1 MKEQHFKSFFLSLL
15 FSFVGILMPIQTFA
29 QNKKAYGVLSEDGKT
44 YTFRYDEYK
53 PDSARPFE
61 WGITKTVRNTVQ
73 KVIFETS
80 FKDYRPIRTA
90 GLFYESYDLKEID
103 GIKYLNTEQVT
114 DMSSMFYGCRS
125 LTSLNLANFN
135 TRKVTNMSDMF
146 SGCKSLTSLNLA
158 NFNTEQVRDMS
169 FMFSKCSSLTEL
181 NLSNFTTGQV
191 TNMRGIFYECSS
203 LSEINISNFNTS
215 QVKDMGLMFYNCSSL
230 KKLKLHSFNTEKA
243 ENMSAMFGGCSSL
256 KELNLSN
263 FNTERVK
270 DMNDMFW
277 ACSSLTVLNVSNFN
291 TERVKDMR
299 RMFGDCSCL
308 KELNLSNFDTRRVE
322 EMREMFS
329 GCSSLTSLN
338 LSNFNTGQVTTMYD
352 MFYFCTSLKELNLSN
367 FNTERVKD
375 MQRMFYNCYSL
386 KELNLSNFNTERVEY
401 MYGIFDNCTNLQTI
415 YCRNSWKTTYEPFS
429 NTPKL
434 KGAVAYDPKKIG
446 GDMANPHTGYF
457 TMPGKK
463 VEQCDMNDVPSTSP
477 YYASTS
483 FLCERGVLSGV
494 KIDGAVKVEDKLT
507 RSQLAKIGFRG
518 LYLTNGRQVPSAV
531 PSDNFP
537 SIYPD
542 ISHRTADNEYY
553 YQAARALMYLEY
565 GDGISPFDRNLVNFE
580 PSNTISRIHVL
591 KALCETF
598 NIKPDLSG
606 TSNPFPADAEAV
618 ALQRNNPVKFGYLRR
633 AADLGLITT
642 PEGNKNTKFR
652 PHDDCLRG
660 EAFLMLARI
669 MKAIEAGKIADP
681 NPSTADYF
689 EPLNLTTQTLA
700 LGLGLSMG
708 NFNHYTK
715 SSFLLDGVTPLAFA
729 HTYNSYN
736 TTLPDAFYA
745 SRDSKDRTEVYQ
757 PLGPGWSHSYHTFI
771 TFAGHGKDAR
781 AIVHWGGGKFHVYQ
795 SDGTKFRPESAGV
808 YDDMTIT
815 SDGITI
821 RTKDKITYTFDKRG
835 TAPDMTM
842 MYLTSVTDRNG
853 NKLSLRYA
861 EGTNGTRVI
870 SSVSDGHRELKFTYK
885 SGTNLLEQVED
896 PSGRSV
902 RFDYTF
908 NAAQDC
914 YVLTSFTDAAQHT
927 TNYEYADTGNHGTA
941 FLLKRIQLPKGNY
954 IENEYDANRRL
965 KNTAM
970 GNKGVPQT
978 QTSVAVAANY
988 TGQTATQSTVTV
1000 QQSDR
1005 SQSFVYNYNSNNV
1018 LIDMTGAGGYS
1029 LQATYGNARHPQLPT
1044 KVKTQNEEVSDV
1056 NYDERG
1062 NVTRIAVRS
1071 LDGNETQETKMTYD
1085 NDNNLISTTD
1095 AKGNTTRYTYDTA
1108 GNMTRIDAP
1117 EGATTHIEL
1126 DNRGLPTKITG
1137 AEGVETTISYNE
1149 FGNPTRIAQPATG
1162 EFTALEYSTPGFLH
1176 SVADAL
1182 GNKTYYWYNNVGNLQ
1197 ALSDALSGR
1206 INYKY
1211 DDNDNL
1217 TLVADE
1223 YGYETS
1229 MSYDETTDLL
1239 VSMSYGKETKRY
1251 EYYNDGRLKRYTSP
1265 DRVNF
1270 DYTYNEQGNVTA
1282 DGTNN
1287 YTYDDHS
1294 RLTSVVQDEKQLS
1307 FTYDGFNRI
1316 TGIRYNDFS
1325 NNEVHYRYDANGK
1338 TTDLTYPDGKNVH
1351 YDYDGLNRLTAMTDW
1366 KGRTIRYSYDRDS
1379 RLTRTDYPNGMHTTY
1394 AYDAGGR
1401 LAQKK
1406 TVLRNGTTVAGY
1418 DFEYDLR
1425 GNIKKQ
1431 LSTEPYEAADVPN
1444 ETTEY
1449 QYWGSNQLSRVDN
1462 ADVLFDQNGNMMWGA
1477 GKYKSWD
1484 KNNRLVGIGD
1494 TRLQYDP
1501 LGNLRRYK
1509 NTNFLLDL
1517 SGIGHIIGEAD
1528 DEGHPTRYYLHGT
1541 NLEARIARDGST
1553 QYYVTDVRG
1562 SIVAMV
1568 DEAGN
1573 LTHRYQY
1580 DEFGN
1585 ITQQEERDFNPFRY
1599 VGAFGVL
1606 YLEDNLYHMRA
1617 RIYDSQLGRFL
1628 SEDPVWSPNLYPY
1641 ADNNPIMKIDPK
1653 GEFGE
1658 VAPSLTRMDV
1668 IFETKDA
1675 LRGLFET
1682 VKGGKVL
1689 IQNSGHA
1696 AKTVTENFGNLDAW
1710 LEQSLKGIDSG
1721 VRTVAQSIP
1730 KPAVSPN
1737 YWAAGAK
1744 IAGGAAIVAA
1754 STWGAAKLAM
1764 NGWIKSAYFTGI
1776 VGGAV
1781 GGAIAGAGIGAVTGA
1796 GVGAIPGAVIG
1807 GIIGIG
1813 GAAYGHWKYN
1823 HRR

>member
-15 FSFVGILMPIQTFA
+15 FSFVGILTPIQTFA

-44 YTFRYDEYK
+44 FTFRYDEQGDNYK
-53 PDSARPFE
+53 AFEFGTDRVPD
-61 WGITKTVRNTVQ
+61 NTE
-73 KVIFETS
+73 KVIFEPS
-80 FKDYRPIRTA
+80 FKAYRPTSTQS
-90 GLFYESYDLKEID
+90 LFSDCQKLKEII
-103 GIKYLNTEQVT
+103 GIENLDTE
-114 DMSSMFYGCRS
+114 D
-125 LTSLNLANFN
+125 
-135 TRKVTNMSDMF
+135 VTNMSYMF
-146 SGCKSLTSLNLA
+146 WRCYALTKLDLSWFETEKVTTMNSMFCGCY
-158 NFNTEQVRDMS
+158 
-169 FMFSKCSSLTEL
+169 SLTEL
-181 NLSNFTTGQV
+181 NLEKIKTDNVTDMQSMFALCLSLRELNLSGFKTDKV
-191 TNMRGIFYECSS
+191 TNMSS
-203 LSEINISNFNTS
+203 LFFECKSLIKINLIGLNTDKVEEMQQMFSQCQSVKNIDLSSFNTEKVTTMDNMFSECISLEKLDLSNFSTKSVESISYMFEGCHSLTELDISNFNTKYKIS
-215 QVKDMGLMFYNCSSL
+215 IDYCFRNC
-230 KKLKLHSFNTEKA
+230 K
-243 ENMSAMFGGCSSL
+243 
-256 KELNLSN
+256 NL
-263 FNTERVK
+263 T
-270 DMNDMFW
+270 
-277 ACSSLTVLNVSNFN
+277 
-291 TERVKDMR
+291 
-299 RMFGDCSCL
+299 
-308 KELNLSNFDTRRVE
+308 
-322 EMREMFS
+322 
-329 GCSSLTSLN
+329 
-338 LSNFNTGQVTTMYD
+338 
-352 MFYFCTSLKELNLSN
+352 
-367 FNTERVKD
+367 
-375 MQRMFYNCYSL
+375 
-386 KELNLSNFNTERVEY
+386 
-401 MYGIFDNCTNLQTI
+401 TI
-415 YCRNSWKTTYEPFS
+415 YCSNAWKYTDHYYWGNWKDEPFS

-507 RSQLAKIGFRG
+507 RAQLAKIGFRG
-518 LYLTNGRQVPSAV
+518 LYLTNGRQVPSVV

-618 ALQRNNPVKFGYLRR
+618 ALQRNNPVKFGYLRS
-633 AADLGLITT
+633 AATLGLITT

-669 MKAIEAGKIADP
+669 MRAIEAGKITDP

-757 PLGPGWSHSYHTFI
+757 PLGPGWSHSYHSFI

-821 RTKDKITYTFDKRG
+821 RTKDKMTYAFDKRG
-835 TAPDMTM
+835 TAPGMTM

-978 QTSVAVAANY
+978 QTSVTVAANY
-988 TGQTATQSTVTV
+988 TGQTATQSTLTV
-1000 QQSDR
+1000 QQSDK

-1018 LIDMTGAGGYS
+1018 LIDMKGSGGFS
-1029 LQATYGNARHPQLPT
+1029 MQATYGNAHHPQLPT

-1223 YGYETS
+1223 YGNETS
-1229 MSYDETTDLL
+1229 MTYDETTDLL

-1251 EYYNDGRLKRYTSP
+1251 EYYEDGRLKRYTSP

-1270 DYTYNEQGNVTA
+1270 DYTYDELGNVTA

-1287 YTYDDHS
+1287 YTYDAHS

-1449 QYWGSNQLSRVDN
+1449 QYWGTNQLSRVGN

-1528 DEGHPTRYYLHGT
+1528 NEGHPTRYYLHGT
-1541 NLEARIARDGST
+1541 NLEARIERDGST

-1617 RIYDSQLGRFL
+1617 RVYDSQLGRFL

-1653 GEFGE
+1653 GESSIE
-1658 VAPSLTRMDV
+1658 VLGKTVEYSIELYKASSVAKTTAGLTKAAELSKMGYASEAE
-1668 IFETKDA
+1668 ITNA
-1675 LRGLFET
+1675 LNEVYALEPT
-1682 VKGGKVL
+1682 
-1689 IQNSGHA
+1689 
-1696 AKTVTENFGNLDAW
+1696 KTVTQVL
-1710 LEQSLKGIDSG
+1710 
-1721 VRTVAQSIP
+1721 P

-1744 IAGGAAIVAA
+1744 IAGGVAIVAA

-1813 GAAYGHWKYN
+1813 GAVYGHWKYN

>member
-1 MKEQHFKSFFLSLL
+1 MKEQRFKSFFLSLL
-15 FSFVGILMPIQTFA
+15 FSFVGILLPFQSFA
-29 QNKKAYGVLSEDGKT
+29 QAKEAYGVLSEDRKT

-80 FKDYRPIRTA
+80 FKDYRPIRIT
-90 GLFYESYDLKEID
+90 GLFYECYELKEID
-103 GIKYLNTEQVT
+103 GIEYLNTEQVT
-114 DMSSMFYGCRS
+114 DMHHMFYRCYS
-125 LTSLNLANFN
+125 LKSLNLANFN
-135 TRKVTNMSDMF
+135 TQKVTDMRAMF
-146 SGCKSLTSLNLA
+146 DECSSLTSLNLA
-158 NFNTEQVRDMS
+158 NFNTEQVRNMS
-169 FMFSKCSSLTEL
+169 FMFSECSSLTEL

-191 TNMRGIFYECSS
+191 TNMRGIFYKCSS

-230 KKLKLHSFNTEKA
+230 KKLELYRFNTEKA
-243 ENMSAMFGGCSSL
+243 EDMSAMFSLCSSL

-270 DMNDMFW
+270 DMRDMFW

-291 TERVKDMR
+291 TERVKDMQ
-299 RMFGDCSCL
+299 RMFGGCSSL

-401 MYGIFDNCTNLQTI
+401 MHGIFRACTNLQTI
-415 YCRNSWKTTYEPFS
+415 YCRNSWKTTDEPFS
-429 NTPKL
+429 DTPKL

-507 RSQLAKIGFRG
+507 RAQLAKIGFRG
-518 LYLTNGRQVPSAV
+518 LYLTNGRQVPSVV

-606 TSNPFPADAEAV
+606 TSNPFPGDTEAV

-633 AADLGLITT
+633 AAALGLIMT
-642 PEGNKNTKFR
+642 PEGDKNTKFR
-652 PHDDCLRG
+652 PHNDCLRG

-669 MKAIEAGKIADP
+669 MRAIEAGKIADP

-715 SSFLLDGVTPLAFA
+715 SSFQLDGVTPLAFA

-736 TTLPDAFYA
+736 TTLPDAFYT

-808 YDDMTIT
+808 YDDMAIT

-821 RTKDKITYTFDKRG
+821 RTKDKMTYAFDKQG
-835 TAPDMTM
+835 TAPGMTM
-842 MYLTSVTDRNG
+842 MYLTSATDRNG

-902 RFDYTF
+902 HFDYTF

-1000 QQSDR
+1000 EQSDR

-1018 LIDMTGAGGYS
+1018 LIDMKGSGGFS
-1029 LQATYGNARHPQLPT
+1029 MQATYGNARHPQLPT

-1056 NYDERG
+1056 DYDERG
-1062 NVTRIAVRS
+1062 NVTRIVIRS
-1071 LDGNETQETKMTYD
+1071 LDGDETLETRMAYD

-1176 SVADAL
+1176 SVANAL

-1223 YGYETS
+1223 YGNETS
-1229 MSYDETTDLL
+1229 MTYDETTDLL

-1251 EYYNDGRLKRYTSP
+1251 EYYEDGRLKRYTSP

-1270 DYTYNEQGNVTA
+1270 DYTYDEQGNVTA

-1287 YTYDDHS
+1287 YTYDVHS

-1431 LSTEPYEAADVPN
+1431 LSTEPYEATDMPN

-1449 QYWGSNQLSRVDN
+1449 QYWGTNQLSRVDN

-1606 YLEDNLYHMRA
+1606 YLEDDLYHMRA

-1653 GEFGE
+1653 GESSIE
-1658 VAPSLTRMDV
+1658 VLGKTVEYSIELYKASSVAKTTAGLTKAAELSKMGYASEAE
-1668 IFETKDA
+1668 ITNA
-1675 LRGLFET
+1675 LNEVYALEPT
-1682 VKGGKVL
+1682 
-1689 IQNSGHA
+1689 
-1696 AKTVTENFGNLDAW
+1696 KTVTQVL
-1710 LEQSLKGIDSG
+1710 
-1721 VRTVAQSIP
+1721 P

-1744 IAGGAAIVAA
+1744 IAGGVAIVAA

>member
-1 MKEQHFKSFFLSLL
+1 MKEQRFKSFFLSLL
-15 FSFVGILMPIQTFA
+15 FSFVGILLPFQSFA
-29 QNKKAYGVLSEDGKT
+29 QAKEAYGVLSEDGKT

-80 FKDYRPIRTA
+80 FKDYRPIRIT
-90 GLFYESYDLKEID
+90 GLFYECYELKEID
-103 GIKYLNTEQVT
+103 GIEYLNTEQVT
-114 DMSSMFYGCRS
+114 DMHHMFYRCYS
-125 LTSLNLANFN
+125 LKSLNLANFN
-135 TRKVTNMSDMF
+135 TQKVTDMRAMF
-146 SGCKSLTSLNLA
+146 DECSSLTSLNLA
-158 NFNTEQVRDMS
+158 NFNTEQVRNMS
-169 FMFSKCSSLTEL
+169 FMFSECSSLTEL

-191 TNMRGIFYECSS
+191 TNMRGIFYKCSS
-203 LSEINISNFNTS
+203 LSEINISNFNTN
-215 QVKDMGLMFYNCSSL
+215 QVKDMYAMFYNCSSL
-230 KKLKLHSFNTEKA
+230 KKLELYRFNTEKA
-243 ENMSAMFGGCSSL
+243 EDMSAMFSLCSSL

-270 DMNDMFW
+270 DMRDMFW

-291 TERVKDMR
+291 TERVKDMQ
-299 RMFGDCSCL
+299 RMFGGCSSL

-401 MYGIFDNCTNLQTI
+401 MHGIFRACTNLQTI
-415 YCRNSWKTTYEPFS
+415 YCRNSWKTTDEPFS
-429 NTPKL
+429 DTPKL

-483 FLCERGVLSGV
+483 FLCERGVLSGA

-507 RSQLAKIGFRG
+507 RAQLAKIGFRG
-518 LYLTNGRQVPSAV
+518 LYLTNGRQVPSVV

-618 ALQRNNPVKFGYLRR
+618 ALQRNNPVKFGYLRS
-633 AADLGLITT
+633 AAALGLITT

-681 NPSTADYF
+681 NPSMADYF

-700 LGLGLSMG
+700 LGLGLPMG

-715 SSFLLDGVTPLAFA
+715 SSFQLDGVTPLEFA

-795 SDGTKFRPESAGV
+795 SDGTKFHPESAGV

-821 RTKDKITYTFDKRG
+821 RTKDKMTYAFDKQG
-835 TAPDMTM
+835 TAPGMTM
-842 MYLTSVTDRNG
+842 MYLTSATDRNG

-1000 QQSDR
+1000 EQSDR

-1018 LIDMTGAGGYS
+1018 LIDMKGSGGFS
-1029 LQATYGNARHPQLPT
+1029 MQATYGNARHPQLPT

-1223 YGYETS
+1223 YGNETS
-1229 MSYDETTDLL
+1229 MTYDETTDLL

-1251 EYYNDGRLKRYTSP
+1251 EYYEDGRLKRYTSP

-1270 DYTYNEQGNVTA
+1270 DYTYDELGNVTA

-1287 YTYDDHS
+1287 YTYDAHS

-1449 QYWGSNQLSRVDN
+1449 QYWGTNQLSRVGN

-1528 DEGHPTRYYLHGT
+1528 NEGHPTRYYLHGT
-1541 NLEARIARDGST
+1541 NLEARIERDGST

-1617 RIYDSQLGRFL
+1617 RVYDSQLGRFL

-1653 GEFGE
+1653 GESSIE
-1658 VAPSLTRMDV
+1658 VLGKTVEYSIELYKASSVAKTTAGLTKAAELSKMGYASEAE
-1668 IFETKDA
+1668 ITNA
-1675 LRGLFET
+1675 LNEVYALEPT
-1682 VKGGKVL
+1682 
-1689 IQNSGHA
+1689 
-1696 AKTVTENFGNLDAW
+1696 KTVTQVL
-1710 LEQSLKGIDSG
+1710 
-1721 VRTVAQSIP
+1721 P

-1744 IAGGAAIVAA
+1744 IAGGVAIVAA

-1796 GVGAIPGAVIG
+1796 GVGAIPGAIVG

-1813 GAAYGHWKYN
+1813 GAVYGHWKYN

>member
-1 MKEQHFKSFFLSLL
+1 MKEQRFKSFFLSLL
-15 FSFVGILMPIQTFA
+15 FSFVGILLPIQSFA
-29 QNKKAYGVLSEDGKT
+29 QTKEAYGVLSEDEKT
-44 YTFRYDEYK
+44 YTFRYDEHK
-53 PDSARPFE
+53 PDGAYSFGGVPGSVE
-61 WGITKTVRNTVQ
+61 
-73 KVIFETS
+73 KVIFEAS
-80 FKDYRPIRTA
+80 FKDYRPTSTA
-90 GLFYESYDLKEID
+90 ELFFYCLNLKEID
-103 GIKYLNTEQVT
+103 GIEYLNTEQVT
-114 DMSSMFYGCRS
+114 DMNHMFSACYS

-135 TRKVTNMSDMF
+135 TRKVTNMSAMF
-146 SGCKSLTSLNLA
+146 SGCHSLKSLNLSNFNTGQVTSMDYMFSACSSLTSLNLSNFNTRQVTNMAAMFGQCSSLTSLDLANFNTGQVTDMNSMFYNCSSLTSLNLA
-158 NFNTEQVRDMS
+158 HFNTGKVTDMT
-169 FMFSKCSSLTEL
+169 FMFNDCSSLTSL
-181 NLSNFTTGQV
+181 NLAHFNTGKV
-191 TNMRGIFYECSS
+191 TNMHA
-203 LSEINISNFNTS
+203 L
-215 QVKDMGLMFYNCSSL
+215 
-230 KKLKLHSFNTEKA
+230 
-243 ENMSAMFGGCSSL
+243 
-256 KELNLSN
+256 
-263 FNTERVK
+263 
-270 DMNDMFW
+270 
-277 ACSSLTVLNVSNFN
+277 
-291 TERVKDMR
+291 
-299 RMFGDCSCL
+299 
-308 KELNLSNFDTRRVE
+308 
-322 EMREMFS
+322 FS

-338 LSNFNTGQVTTMYD
+338 LSNFNTGKVTNMSNMFYGCSSLTSLDLSDFNTEQVTSMGY
-352 MFYFCTSLKELNLSN
+352 MFLGCSSLTSLNLSN
-367 FNTERVKD
+367 FNTEPVTH
-375 MQRMFYNCYSL
+375 MANMF
-386 KELNLSNFNTERVEY
+386 
-401 MYGIFDNCTNLQTI
+401 DDCTNLQTI
-415 YCRNSWKTTYEPFS
+415 YCRNSWKNPSKDIFY
-429 NTPKL
+429 NNPKL
-434 KGAVAYDPKKIG
+434 KGAVAFDPRRLG
-446 GDMANPHTGYF
+446 GDMANPFTGYF

-507 RSQLAKIGFRG
+507 RAQLAKIGFRG
-518 LYLTNGRQVPSAV
+518 LYLTNGRQVPTAV

-565 GDGISPFDRNLVNFE
+565 GDGISPFDRNRVNFE

-606 TSNPFPADAEAV
+606 TSNPFPGDAEAV

-633 AADLGLITT
+633 AAALGLITT
-642 PEGNKNTKFR
+642 PDGNKNTKFR

-715 SSFLLDGVTPLAFA
+715 SSFQLDGVTPLTFA

-795 SDGTKFRPESAGV
+795 SDGTKFHPESVGV

-821 RTKDKITYTFDKRG
+821 RTKDKMTYAFDKQG
-835 TAPDMTM
+835 TAPGMSVL
-842 MYLTSVTDRNG
+842 YLTSATDRNG
-853 NKLSLRYA
+853 NRLSLRYA
-861 EGTNGTRVI
+861 EGTNGARVI

-885 SGTNLLEQVED
+885 NGTNLLEQVED

-902 RFDYTF
+902 RFGYTF

-927 TNYEYADTGNHGTA
+927 TNYEYADAGNRGTA

-965 KNTAM
+965 KNTAV
-970 GNKGVPQT
+970 GGQGVPRT
-978 QTSVAVAANY
+978 QTSVSVAANY
-988 TGQTATQSTVTV
+988 TGQAATQSTLTV

-1005 SQSFVYNYNSNNV
+1005 PQSFVYNYNSNNV
-1018 LIDMTGAGGYS
+1018 LIDMKGAGGYS

-1056 NYDERG
+1056 DYDERG

-1071 LDGNETQETKMTYD
+1071 LDGDETLETRMAYD

-1137 AEGVETTISYNE
+1137 AEGVETAISYNE

-1197 ALSDALSGR
+1197 TISEELSGR
-1206 INYKY
+1206 TNYQY

-1223 YGYETS
+1223 YGNKTS
-1229 MSYDETTDLL
+1229 MTYDETTDLL

-1251 EYYNDGRLKRYTSP
+1251 EYYEDGRLKRYTSP
-1265 DRVNF
+1265 DRLNF
-1270 DYTYNEQGNVTA
+1270 DYTYDEQGNVTA

-1287 YTYDDHS
+1287 YTYDAHS

-1431 LSTEPYEAADVPN
+1431 LSTEPYEAAEVPN

-1449 QYWGSNQLSRVDN
+1449 QYRSTNQLSRVGN

-1477 GKYKSWD
+1477 GKYQSWD

-1606 YLEDNLYHMRA
+1606 YLEDNLYYMRA
-1617 RIYDSQLGRFL
+1617 RVYDSQLGRFL

-1668 IFETKDA
+1668 IYETKDA
-1675 LRGLFET
+1675 LRGLFES

-1689 IQNSGHA
+1689 IQNTGHA

-1807 GIIGIG
+1807 GIIGMG

-1823 HRR
+1823 HRH

>member
-1 MKEQHFKSFFLSLL
+1 MKEQRFKSFFLSLL
-15 FSFVGILMPIQTFA
+15 FSFMGVLLPIQTFA
-29 QNKKAYGVLSEDGKT
+29 QNKKAYGVLSEDEKT
-44 YTFRYDEYK
+44 FTFRYDEYK
-53 PDSARPFE
+53 PDGARPFGGGVPSSVE
-61 WGITKTVRNTVQ
+61 
-73 KVIFETS
+73 KVIFEAS
-80 FKDYRPIRTA
+80 FKDYRPTSTA
-90 GLFYESYDLKEID
+90 KLFFECYALKEID
-103 GIKYLNTEQVT
+103 GIEYLNTEQVT
-114 DMSSMFYGCRS
+114 DMNHMFYRCYSLKLLNLSNFNTEQVTDMDFMFDGCSS
-125 LTSLNLANFN
+125 LTSLNLSNFN
-135 TRKVTNMSDMF
+135 TEQVTDMGSMFNGCSSLTSIDLSNFNTEQVTYMSYMF
-146 SGCKSLTSLNLA
+146 YGCSSLTSLNL
-158 NFNTEQVRDMS
+158 
-169 FMFSKCSSLTEL
+169 
-181 NLSNFTTGQV
+181 
-191 TNMRGIFYECSS
+191 
-203 LSEINISNFNTS
+203 SNFNTS
-215 QVKDMGLMFYNCSSL
+215 QVKNMGS
-230 KKLKLHSFNTEKA
+230 
-243 ENMSAMFGGCSSL
+243 
-256 KELNLSN
+256 
-263 FNTERVK
+263 
-270 DMNDMFW
+270 
-277 ACSSLTVLNVSNFN
+277 
-291 TERVKDMR
+291 
-299 RMFGDCSCL
+299 
-308 KELNLSNFDTRRVE
+308 
-322 EMREMFS
+322 MFS

-338 LSNFNTGQVTTMYD
+338 LSNFNTEQVTNMSY
-352 MFYFCTSLKELNLSN
+352 MFSGCSSLTSLDLSN
-367 FNTERVKD
+367 FNVELYTNY
-375 MQRMFYNCYSL
+375 MFSNCS
-386 KELNLSNFNTERVEY
+386 
-401 MYGIFDNCTNLQTI
+401 NLQTI
-415 YCRNSWKTTYEPFS
+415 FCRNSWETTDYLFHD
-429 NTPKL
+429 TPKL
-434 KGAVAYDPKKIG
+434 KGAVAYDPKKRG

-457 TMPGKK
+457 TMPTKK

-483 FLCERGVLSGV
+483 FLCERGVLSGA

-507 RSQLAKIGFRG
+507 RAQLAKIGFRG

-542 ISHRTADNEYY
+542 ISRRTADNEYY

-565 GDGISPFDRNLVNFE
+565 GDGISPFDRNRVNFE
-580 PSNTISRIHVL
+580 PSNNISRIHVL

-606 TSNPFPADAEAV
+606 TFNPFPGDAEAV

-633 AADLGLITT
+633 AAALGLIAT
-642 PEGNKNTKFR
+642 PEGDKNTKFR

-669 MKAIEAGKIADP
+669 MKAIEAGQITDP

-689 EPLNLTTQTLA
+689 EPLNVTTQTLA

-715 SSFLLDGVTPLAFA
+715 SSFQLDGVTPLAFA

-795 SDGTKFRPESAGV
+795 SDGTKFRPESVGV

-821 RTKDKITYTFDKRG
+821 RTKDKMTYAFDKQG
-835 TAPDMTM
+835 TAPGMSVL
-842 MYLTSVTDRNG
+842 YLTSATDRNG
-853 NKLSLRYA
+853 NRLSLRYA

-902 RFDYTF
+902 RFGYTF
-908 NAAQDC
+908 NAAQDG

-927 TNYEYADTGNHGTA
+927 TNYEYADAGNRGTA

-965 KNTAM
+965 KNTAV
-970 GNKGVPQT
+970 GNKGVPKT
-978 QTSVAVAANY
+978 QTSVSVAANY
-988 TGQTATQSTVTV
+988 TGQAATQSTVTV
-1000 QQSDR
+1000 QQGDR
-1005 SQSFVYNYNSNNV
+1005 SQSFVYNYNSNNG
-1018 LIDMTGAGGYS
+1018 LIDMKGAGGYS

-1056 NYDERG
+1056 DYDERG

-1071 LDGNETQETKMTYD
+1071 LDGDETLETRMAYD

-1149 FGNPTRIAQPATG
+1149 FGTPTRIAQPATG
-1162 EFTALEYSTPGFLH
+1162 EFTALEYSTLGFLH

-1197 ALSDALSGR
+1197 TISEELTGR

-1223 YGYETS
+1223 YGNETS
-1229 MSYDETTDLL
+1229 MTYDETTDLL

-1251 EYYNDGRLKRYTSP
+1251 EYYEDGRLKRYISP
-1265 DRVNF
+1265 DGVNF
-1270 DYTYNEQGNVTA
+1270 DYTYDELGNVTA

-1287 YTYDDHS
+1287 YTYDAHS

-1401 LAQKK
+1401 LAEKK
-1406 TVLRNGTTVAGY
+1406 TVLRNGATVAGY

-1425 GNIKKQ
+1425 GNITKQ
-1431 LSTEPYEAADVPN
+1431 ISTEPYEAADVPN

-1449 QYWGSNQLSRVDN
+1449 RYRSTNQLSRVGN
-1462 ADVLFDQNGNMMWGA
+1462 ADVLFDKNGNMMWDA
-1477 GKYKSWD
+1477 GKYKGWD
-1484 KNNRLVGIGD
+1484 KNNRLVRIGD

-1541 NLEARIARDGST
+1541 NLEARITRDGST

-1599 VGAFGVL
+1599 VGALGVL

-1617 RIYDSQLGRFL
+1617 RVYDSQLGRFL

-1658 VAPSLTRMDV
+1658 VAPSLTRMDA
-1668 IFETKDA
+1668 IFEKGA
-1675 LRGLFET
+1675 RGLFEAA
-1682 VKGGKVL
+1682 KGGKVL
-1689 IQNSGHA
+1689 IKNAGHA
-1696 AKTVTENFGNLDAW
+1696 AKTVTENIGNPDAW

-1737 YWAAGAK
+1737 YWVAGAK
-1744 IAGGAAIVAA
+1744 IVAGVAIVAA
-1754 STWGAAKLAM
+1754 STWGAYKLAKKGM
-1764 NGWIKSAYFTGI
+1764 KTEGFVLGLL
-1776 VGGAV
+1776 GGAA

-1796 GVGAIPGAVIG
+1796 GAGAIPGAVIG
-1807 GIIGIG
+1807 AIIGLG
-1813 GAAYGHWKYN
+1813 GAVYGSLQ
-1823 HRR
+1823 

>member
-1 MKEQHFKSFFLSLL
+1 MKEQRFKSFFLSLL
-15 FSFVGILMPIQTFA
+15 FCFMGILLPLQAFA
-29 QNKKAYGVLSEDGKT
+29 QTKEAYGVLSEDEKT
-44 YTFRYDEYK
+44 YTFRYDEHK
-53 PDSARPFE
+53 PDGAYSFGGVPSSVE
-61 WGITKTVRNTVQ
+61 
-73 KVIFETS
+73 KVIFEPS
-80 FKDYRPIRTA
+80 FKDYRPTSTA
-90 GLFYESYDLKEID
+90 KLFYVCHNIKEID
-103 GIKYLNTEQVT
+103 GIEYLNTEQVTSMYRMFYGCSSLTSLDLSNFNTEQVT
-114 DMSSMFYGCRS
+114 DMSWMFYDCSS
-125 LTSLNLANFN
+125 LKSLDFSNFN
-135 TRKVTNMSDMF
+135 TKQVTDMSSMF
-146 SGCKSLTSLNLA
+146 SACSSLTSLNLA
-158 NFNTEQVRDMS
+158 NFNTEQVTNMS
-169 FMFSKCSSLTEL
+169 YMFFYCSSLTSL
-181 NLSNFTTGQV
+181 NLA
-191 TNMRGIFYECSS
+191 
-203 LSEINISNFNTS
+203 NFNTK
-215 QVKDMGLMFYNCSSL
+215 QVTD
-230 KKLKLHSFNTEKA
+230 
-243 ENMSAMFGGCSSL
+243 MSA
-256 KELNLSN
+256 
-263 FNTERVK
+263 
-270 DMNDMFW
+270 
-277 ACSSLTVLNVSNFN
+277 
-291 TERVKDMR
+291 
-299 RMFGDCSCL
+299 
-308 KELNLSNFDTRRVE
+308 
-322 EMREMFS
+322 MFS

-338 LSNFNTGQVTTMYD
+338 LSNFNTEQVTDMTD
-352 MFYFCTSLKELNLSN
+352 MFANCSSLTSLNLANFNTGKVTEMNGMFWYCSSLTSLNLANFNTIQVTNMWGMFCHCSSLTSLNLANFNTEQVTNMGYMFNGCSSLTSLNLSN
-367 FNTERVKD
+367 FNTEQVTS
-375 MQRMFYNCYSL
+375 MANMFQDCSSL
-386 KELNLSNFNTERVEY
+386 TSLDLSNFNAGQTTFT
-401 MYGIFDNCTNLQTI
+401 GAIFLKCFNLQTI
-415 YCRNSWKTTYEPFS
+415 FCRNSWETTDNLFY
-429 NTPKL
+429 NNPKL
-434 KGAVAYDPKKIG
+434 KGAVAYNPEKRG
-446 GDMANPHTGYF
+446 GDMANPYTGYF

-507 RSQLAKIGFRG
+507 RAQLAKIGFRG

-565 GDGISPFDRNLVNFE
+565 GDGISPFDRNRVNFE
-580 PSNTISRIHVL
+580 PSNNISRIHVL

-598 NIKPDLSG
+598 NIKPDISG
-606 TSNPFPADAEAV
+606 TSNPFPDDAEAL

-633 AADLGLITT
+633 AAALGLITT

-715 SSFLLDGVTPLAFA
+715 SSFQLDGVTPLTFD

-757 PLGPGWSHSYHTFI
+757 PLGPGWSHNYHTFI

-795 SDGTKFRPESAGV
+795 SDGTKFRPESVGV

-821 RTKDKITYTFDKRG
+821 RTKDKMTYAFDKQG
-835 TAPDMTM
+835 TAPGMSVL
-842 MYLTSVTDRNG
+842 YLTSATDRNG
-853 NKLSLRYA
+853 NRLSLRYA
-861 EGTNGTRVI
+861 EGMNGARVI

-885 SGTNLLEQVED
+885 NGTNLLEQVED
-896 PSGRSV
+896 PSGRTV
-902 RFDYTF
+902 RFGYTF

-914 YVLTSFTDAAQHT
+914 YVLTSFTDAEQHT
-927 TNYEYADTGNHGTA
+927 TNYEYGDTGNRGTA

-965 KNTAM
+965 KNTAV
-970 GNKGVPQT
+970 GGQGVPRT
-978 QTSVAVAANY
+978 QTSVSVAANY
-988 TGQTATQSTVTV
+988 TGQAATQSTLTV

-1005 SQSFVYNYNSNNV
+1005 PQSFVYNYNSNNV
-1018 LIDMTGAGGYS
+1018 LIDMKGAGGYS

-1056 NYDERG
+1056 DYDERG

-1071 LDGNETQETKMTYD
+1071 LDGDETLETRMAYD

-1137 AEGVETTISYNE
+1137 AEGVETAISYNE

-1197 ALSDALSGR
+1197 TISEELSGR
-1206 INYKY
+1206 INYEY

-1217 TLVADE
+1217 TLVADK
-1223 YGYETS
+1223 YGNKTS
-1229 MSYDETTDLL
+1229 MTYDETTDLL

-1251 EYYNDGRLKRYTSP
+1251 EYYEDGRLKRYTSP
-1265 DRVNF
+1265 NRLNF
-1270 DYTYNEQGNVTA
+1270 DYTYDEQGNVTA

-1287 YTYDDHS
+1287 YTYDAHS

-1431 LSTEPYEAADVPN
+1431 LSTEPYEAAEVPN

-1449 QYWGSNQLSRVDN
+1449 QYWGTNQLSRVDN
-1462 ADVLFDQNGNMMWGA
+1462 DNVFFDTNGNMMWGA

-1484 KNNRLVGIGD
+1484 KNNRLLEIGD

-1606 YLEDNLYHMRA
+1606 YLEDNLYYMRA
-1617 RIYDSQLGRFL
+1617 RVYDSQLGRFL

-1658 VAPSLTRMDV
+1658 VAPSLTRMDM
-1668 IFETKDA
+1668 IFENGV
-1675 LRGLFET
+1675 RGLFE
-1682 VKGGKVL
+1682 VAKGGKVL
-1689 IQNSGHA
+1689 IQNAGQA
-1696 AKTVTENFGNLDAW
+1696 IRNLKLAQMR
-1710 LEQSLKGIDSG
+1710 EIEG
-1721 VRTVAQSIP
+1721 VVRGTADDLLNLRLDINNPTTRTVSKVIP

-1737 YWAAGAK
+1737 YWVAGAK

>member
-1 MKEQHFKSFFLSLL
+1 MKEQRFKSFFLSLL
-15 FSFVGILMPIQTFA
+15 FCFMGILLPLQAFA

-44 YTFRYDEYK
+44 CTFRYDEYK
-53 PDSARPFE
+53 PDGARPF
-61 WGITKTVRNTVQ
+61 GGVPKTVQ
-73 KVIFETS
+73 KVIFEAS
-80 FKDYRPIRTA
+80 FKDYRLIGTA
-90 GLFYESYDLKEID
+90 GLFYNCNALKEID
-103 GIKYLNTEQVT
+103 GIENLNTEQVT
-114 DMSSMFYGCRS
+114 DMNHMFENCSS
-125 LTSLNLANFN
+125 LTKLNLSNLN
-135 TRKVTNMSDMF
+135 TRKVTNMGSMF

-169 FMFSKCSSLTEL
+169 FMFSECSSLTEL

-215 QVKDMGLMFYNCSSL
+215 QVTDMGLMFYNCSSL
-230 KKLKLHSFNTEKA
+230 KKLELYSFNTKKA
-243 ENMSAMFGGCSSL
+243 ENMSAMFGRCSSL

-270 DMNDMFW
+270 DMKDMFW
-277 ACSSLTVLNVSNFN
+277 ACSSLTELNVSNFN
-291 TERVKDMR
+291 TERVEDMR
-299 RMFGDCSCL
+299 RMFQDCSCL

-322 EMREMFS
+322 NMMEMFS

-401 MYGIFDNCTNLQTI
+401 MYGIFDKCTNLQTI
-415 YCRNSWKTTYEPFS
+415 YCRNSWKTTSDLFD
-429 NTPKL
+429 NNPKL
-434 KGAVAYDPKKIG
+434 KGAVAYNPEKIG

-463 VEQCDMNDVPSTSP
+463 VEQCDMNDVPTTSP

-483 FLCERGVLSGV
+483 FLCERGVLSGA

-507 RSQLAKIGFRG
+507 RAQLAKIGFRG

-542 ISHRTADNEYY
+542 ISRRTADNEYY

-565 GDGISPFDRNLVNFE
+565 GDGISPFDRNRVNFE
-580 PSNTISRIHVL
+580 PSNNISRIHVL

-606 TSNPFPADAEAV
+606 TSNPFPGDAEAV

-633 AADLGLITT
+633 AAALGLIAT

-669 MKAIEAGKIADP
+669 MKAIEAGQITDP

-715 SSFLLDGVTPLAFA
+715 SSFQLDGVTPLAFA

-795 SDGTKFRPESAGV
+795 SDGTKFRPESVGV

-821 RTKDKITYTFDKRG
+821 RTKDKMTYAFDKQG
-835 TAPDMTM
+835 TAPGMSVL
-842 MYLTSVTDRNG
+842 YLTSATDRNG
-853 NKLSLRYA
+853 NRLSLRYA

-902 RFDYTF
+902 RFGYTF
-908 NAAQDC
+908 NAAQDG

-927 TNYEYADTGNHGTA
+927 TNYEYADAGNRGTA

-965 KNTAM
+965 KNTAV

-978 QTSVAVAANY
+978 QTSVSVAANY
-988 TGQTATQSTVTV
+988 TGQAATQSTVTV
-1000 QQSDR
+1000 QQGDR
-1005 SQSFVYNYNSNNV
+1005 SQSFVYNYNSNNG
-1018 LIDMTGAGGYS
+1018 LIDMKGAGGYS

-1056 NYDERG
+1056 DYDERG

-1071 LDGNETQETKMTYD
+1071 LDGDETLETRMAYD

-1149 FGNPTRIAQPATG
+1149 FGTPTRIAQPATG
-1162 EFTALEYSTPGFLH
+1162 EFTALEYSTLGFLH

-1197 ALSDALSGR
+1197 TISEELTGR

-1223 YGYETS
+1223 YGNETS
-1229 MSYDETTDLL
+1229 MTYDETTDLL

-1251 EYYNDGRLKRYTSP
+1251 EYYEDGRLKRYISP
-1265 DRVNF
+1265 DGVNF
-1270 DYTYNEQGNVTA
+1270 DYTYDELGNVTA

-1287 YTYDDHS
+1287 YTYDAHS

-1401 LAQKK
+1401 LAEKK
-1406 TVLRNGTTVAGY
+1406 TVLRNGATVAGY

-1425 GNIKKQ
+1425 GNITKQ
-1431 LSTEPYEAADVPN
+1431 ISTEPYEAADVPN

-1449 QYWGSNQLSRVDN
+1449 LYWGTNQLSRVGN
-1462 ADVLFDQNGNMMWGA
+1462 ADVLFDQNGNMMWRG

-1517 SGIGHIIGEAD
+1517 SGMGHIIGEAD

-1585 ITQQEERDFNPFRY
+1585 ITQLEERDFNPFRY
-1599 VGAFGVL
+1599 VGALGVL

-1617 RIYDSQLGRFL
+1617 RVYDSQLGRFL

-1658 VAPSLTRMDV
+1658 VAPSLTRMDA
-1668 IFETKDA
+1668 IFETGV
-1675 LRGLFET
+1675 RGLFEAA
-1682 VKGGKVL
+1682 KGGKVL
-1689 IQNSGHA
+1689 IQNA
-1696 AKTVTENFGNLDAW
+1696 
-1710 LEQSLKGIDSG
+1710 EQAIRSLKLAEMKEIEG
-1721 VRTVAQSIP
+1721 VVRGSADDLLDLELKITNPTTRAVPKVIP

-1737 YWAAGAK
+1737 YWVAGAK
-1744 IAGGAAIVAA
+1744 IVAGVAIVAA
-1754 STWGAAKLAM
+1754 STWGAYKLTKKGM
-1764 NGWIKSAYFTGI
+1764 KTEGFVLGLL
-1776 VGGAV
+1776 GGAA

-1796 GVGAIPGAVIG
+1796 GAGAIPGAVIG
-1807 GIIGIG
+1807 AIIGLG
-1813 GAAYGHWKYN
+1813 GAVYGSLQ
-1823 HRR
+1823 